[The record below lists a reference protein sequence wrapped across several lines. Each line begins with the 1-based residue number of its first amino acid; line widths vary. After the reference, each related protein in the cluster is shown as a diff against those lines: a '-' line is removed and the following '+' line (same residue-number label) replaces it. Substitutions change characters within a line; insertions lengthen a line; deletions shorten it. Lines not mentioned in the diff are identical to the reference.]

1 MSYAKKMGKKIGRN
15 ISKNLNGKY
24 NQKRLDR
31 AKQSDTNA
39 FKTSSKE
46 QFKKHL
52 LNWLAIKLLIKL
64 WRFQKSSQQKKKSE
78 RVTNENDKEIPKERY
93 ESPEERQKI
102 IDDLR
107 LI

>member
-39 FKTSSKE
+39 FKTSSKRAIQKTSIE
-46 QFKKHL
+46 LIGNKIADKIAEVSKK
-52 LNWLAIKLLIKL
+52 
-64 WRFQKSSQQKKKSE
+64 FTTKKKIRKSY
-78 RVTNENDKEIPKERY
+78 KWKW
-93 ESPEERQKI
+93 
-102 IDDLR
+102 
-107 LI
+107 